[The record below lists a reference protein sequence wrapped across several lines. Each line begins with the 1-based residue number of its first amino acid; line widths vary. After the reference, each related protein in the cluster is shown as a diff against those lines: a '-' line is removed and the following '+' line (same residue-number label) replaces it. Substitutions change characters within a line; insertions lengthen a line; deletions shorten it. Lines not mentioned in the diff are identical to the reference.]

1 MAMVVK
7 NNMTALN
14 TLNTLN
20 KNSSALSKS
29 LQKVSSGMKINSAA
43 DDASG
48 YAISERMRVQ
58 IRSLDQANQNTQNG
72 SSMMKVAEGAV
83 SSTVEILKTLKEK
96 AVNAAND
103 SNTDSDRQTI
113 QKELDQSIDQINDN
127 ANVTFNGK
135 YLVDGS
141 KNSLGKATYTA
152 LSNQNLSEDTKAD
165 TKLTKLEARSGDSLE
180 IHDTDKVTVSYVQGG
195 KTYSTTFQVGDKT
208 LQDIFAAAEDIDKDN
223 QIFATNDNAAVK
235 AAGGAQG
242 ISSAS
247 AESKAIEYLKGQLSN
262 GDGVDGNIVAK
273 SNTAANGGVANGTAN
288 ILGSDGAND
297 LATKGFKDG
306 NGFAYGAGD
315 LYNNVINADKELAK
329 AESAMGEYDPADA
342 TKNKGTAGTLGA
354 ALEKAGI
361 AWDGKAAT
369 LDTSDMEAKLKAA
382 YEVPTNAGLKEAV
395 AAYREDV
402 ADFNTAKNNMSNSV
416 KAYEDA
422 TKQLAALETQNKVN
436 TAQASADA
444 LRGAL
449 ETAMGVGIDA
459 ATKIDYTT
467 VTKVDSTT
475 GAITGTATGA
485 QDKTAANAATM
496 KEEFAKA
503 VDMIASDVLNG
514 TLTAANGKTA
524 LKNLTG
530 KYLGGTDGQAK
541 IIQDNAFDSY
551 IDALDSVKTAKTNVG
566 TVADDLKAAQENVV
580 SKFTAPALMT
590 GSNVGVNSADEVV
603 TTASGQNAITI
614 TANNAGIGGQISGLN
629 ISVSDAQGNVKKSAN
644 AALDAFEET
653 VRAQNKSDDN
663 AISLQVGAKAN
674 QSIKVG
680 LTDMRAEA
688 LGLQGADGTKL
699 NISNQAKANAAI
711 NVLDNAIQKALDQ
724 QTTIGSVESRLEY
737 TSTNLT
743 TASENVQSSESTI
756 RDADMAKE
764 MTNYTKNNVLL
775 QAAQSMLAQ
784 ANQSSSN
791 VLSLLQ

>member
-7 NNMTALN
+7 NNMTAIN

-141 KNSLGKATYTA
+141 KNTVGNATYTA
-152 LSNQNLSEDTKAD
+152 LSNQNLSTDTTKD
-165 TKLTKLEARSGDSLE
+165 TKLTELKSRSGDSLE
-180 IHDTDKVTVSYVQGG
+180 IMDTDKVTVSYVKGG
-195 KTYSTTFQVGDKT
+195 KTYSATFDVSYATDPTNNPSKKDGIRT
-208 LQDIFAAAEDIDKDN
+208 LQDIFTQAEMINDEDTIFGSAANDSIAKVNGLTDAEKTTKQTEVQTANNAFTAAKGTYKGAVTAFDNAQKTFDAAVDTFKAAIATYNTSAAAADKIDTNALAGLSGMDYL
-223 QIFATNDNAAVK
+223 AT
-235 AAGGAQG
+235 AAGQG
-242 ISSAS
+242 
-247 AESKAIEYLKGQLSN
+247 N
-262 GDGVDGNIVAK
+262 F
-273 SNTAANGGVANGTAN
+273 T
-288 ILGSDGAND
+288 
-297 LATKGFKDG
+297 
-306 NGFAYGAGD
+306 
-315 LYNNVINADKELAK
+315 
-329 AESAMGEYDPADA
+329 
-342 TKNKGTAGTLGA
+342 
-354 ALEKAGI
+354 
-361 AWDGKAAT
+361 
-369 LDTSDMEAKLKAA
+369 KLKADTTGGQAITTMSNALKAYNGATYDAGKTLADIDVRTGGAVKDYDNAVSA
-382 YEVPTNAGLKEAV
+382 YE
-395 AAYREDV
+395 AA
-402 ADFNTAKNNMSNSV
+402 
-416 KAYEDA
+416 
-422 TKQLAALETQNKVN
+422 
-436 TAQASADA
+436 
-444 LRGAL
+444 
-449 ETAMGVGIDA
+449 
-459 ATKIDYTT
+459 KIDYS
-467 VTKVDSTT
+467 KS
-475 GAITGTATGA
+475 
-485 QDKTAANAATM
+485 AAAP
-496 KEEFAKA
+496 
-503 VDMIASDVLNG
+503 
-514 TLTAANGKTA
+514 TL
-524 LKNLTG
+524 LTG
-530 KYLGGTDGQAK
+530 SKVGVSA
-541 IIQDNAFDSY
+541 A
-551 IDALDSVKTAKTNVG
+551 DSVV
-566 TVADDLKAAQENVV
+566 E
-580 SKFTAPALMT
+580 
-590 GSNVGVNSADEVV
+590 
-603 TTASGQNAITI
+603 TASGQNAVTI
-614 TANNAGIGGQISGLN
+614 TANSSGVGGQISGFN
-629 ISVSDAQGNVKKSAN
+629 ISISDKNGNVKKSAN

-653 VRAQNKSDDN
+653 VRAQNKSEDN

-699 NISNQAKANAAI
+699 NISTQNKANAAI